1 MSWRVA
7 LKMIKTL
14 IGIRLRAMLGAMAG
28 KGRDGKAKT
37 ASRAK
42 LILFAFLYLY
52 IAAAFI
58 FMFGAV
64 AYGMSLSM
72 LPGAEEMY
80 FGMFSLIAFSF
91 IFLFSIFETK
101 SELFDCKDNEI
112 LLAMPIPAGSIVIS
126 RILTVLIYN
135 YVESALVLLPT
146 IVVFLISG
154 GSPLYAFVGGGLAL
168 LGIPLIATSLAS
180 GVGYIVAVVSRRMK
194 NKTLVTTLISVV
206 FLLAYFVAY
215 FSFMSSDVP
224 ESDAIVIPENPI
236 ITAIGS
242 FCCLEPLAVVT
253 FILVTVLTSV
263 LAYKMIT
270 RNYLAIITDFRG
282 AKKNVYRRRTL
293 ASGSALSAVTRKEL
307 RRFFTS
313 STYMLN
319 SGMGLI
325 MLVLLAGYALIERD
339 TLLSVVDMLSAEL
352 PTVTREGILP
362 PVAITAIIF
371 LSATNSIS
379 ASALSLEGK
388 CLWILRSMPI
398 PARTVLLGKALPHLI
413 VTTPPTL
420 LSSVLLGIAVD
431 APIYWWPYLI
441 IVPIASNL
449 LFALLGIVL
458 NTLFPKLEF
467 ENDAQPVKQSLSV
480 FLMMLSGMLWGLL
493 VSGVNM
499 AGGLF
504 GFGLISVTAV
514 LVLALTL
521 SAVLYLLIRGPIARR
536 YERL

>member
-1 MSWRVA
+1 
-7 LKMIKTL
+7 MIKTL
-14 IGIRLRAMLGAMAG
+14 IGIRLRAMLGAMSG
-28 KGRDGKAKT
+28 KGKDGKTKT
-37 ASRAK
+37 ASRGK

-64 AYGMSLSM
+64 AFGMSLSM
-72 LPGAEEMY
+72 LPGAEKMY

-135 YVESALVLLPT
+135 YVESALVLLPA

-168 LGIPLIATSLAS
+168 LGIPLIATSLSS
-180 GVGYIVAVVSRRMK
+180 GVGYVVAVVSQRMK
-194 NKTLVTTLISVV
+194 NKTLVTTVISVV

-242 FCCLEPLAVVT
+242 FCCLDPLAVVI
-253 FILVTVLTSV
+253 FILLTVLTSFA
-263 LAYKMIT
+263 AYKMIT
-270 RNYLAIITDFRG
+270 RNYLAIITDRRG
-282 AKKNVYRRRTL
+282 AKKTVYRREKL
-293 ASGSALSAVTRKEL
+293 ASGSVLSAITRKEL

-313 STYMLN
+313 SAYMLN

-388 CLWILRSMPI
+388 SLWILRSMPI

-420 LSSVLLGIAVD
+420 LSSVLFGIAIS

-441 IVPIASNL
+441 VVPIASNL
-449 LFALLGIVL
+449 LFALLGISI

-467 ENDAQPVKQSLSV
+467 ENDAQPVKQSLAV
-480 FLMMLSGMLWGLL
+480 FLMMLCGILWGLF
-493 VSGVNM
+493 VSGVNI
-499 AGGLF
+499 AGGI
-504 GFGLISVTAV
+504 FGLGLVSVTGI
-514 LVLALTL
+514 LVISLIL
-521 SAVLYLLIRGPIARR
+521 SLVLYLLIRGPLARR

>member
-1 MSWRVA
+1 
-7 LKMIKTL
+7 MIKTL

-215 FSFMSSDVP
+215 FSFLGNDVP

-270 RNYLAIITDFRG
+270 RNYLAIITDSRG
-282 AKKNVYRRRTL
+282 AKKNVYHREAL
-293 ASGSALSAVTRKEL
+293 ASRSALSAVTRKEL

-313 STYMLN
+313 SAYIIN
-319 SGMGLI
+319 SGMGII
-325 MLVLLAGYALIERD
+325 MSILFTVMIAVVGPDLVNELVAAEPTIVAFVPVIAYGVIAFGLSMNMISTPSISLEDKHLWIVQSLPVNPADALLAKVMTHIVICTPGSVICSVILGIALKLSILNTVMLILSTVAIVVFTAYFGMLLGLHFPKFDWQNENIAVKQGFAVFGSMFGGMIWAVINAVIVF
-339 TLLSVVDMLSAEL
+339 LLSVFSFTLGALASV
-352 PTVTREGILP
+352 
-362 PVAITAIIF
+362 IINGVICF
-371 LSATNSIS
+371 I
-379 ASALSLEGK
+379 
-388 CLWILRSMPI
+388 IHR
-398 PARTVLLGKALPHLI
+398 HLTHGG
-413 VTTPPTL
+413 VKKFMTL
-420 LSSVLLGIAVD
+420 
-431 APIYWWPYLI
+431 
-441 IVPIASNL
+441 
-449 LFALLGIVL
+449 
-458 NTLFPKLEF
+458 
-467 ENDAQPVKQSLSV
+467 KQ
-480 FLMMLSGMLWGLL
+480 
-493 VSGVNM
+493 
-499 AGGLF
+499 
-504 GFGLISVTAV
+504 
-514 LVLALTL
+514 
-521 SAVLYLLIRGPIARR
+521 
-536 YERL
+536 